1 MFQAN
6 KDIPEIIGTAIP
18 RRQQAEDTRGQA
30 TVKRTMSAKDRT
42 MGPREDSD
50 GRKEQPKVASSGR
63 REQTREA
70 SGGSG
75 GRREQ
80 TREASGGRREQPRDA
95 SGGRR
100 EQPKE
105 TSPGKNG
112 QPRETSRRAP
122 SSETSRGRGDLNR
135 EVAGRGCWPPVPAR
149 SSRDEGDLRVSQAE
163 VAERLAARKEVE
175 RLEAEQRL
183 GAEQRRS
190 LRTQADQKRLG
201 VKELKVRLLFT
212 Q

>member
-50 GRKEQPKVASSGR
+50 SRKEQPKVDSSGR
-63 REQTREA
+63 W
-70 SGGSG
+70 
-75 GRREQ
+75 EQ

-112 QPRETSRRAP
+112 QPREASRRAP

-201 VKELKVRLLFT
+201 VKELKVRSLFT